1 MGKAPT
7 PRRDIRCYLCGHR
20 FEVSARTMSVP
31 CPKCNK
37 ALKVEDVTIKSYLP
51 VNDLQTCGR
60 IFVTKTGRI
69 VAKLIR
75 CGDGIECEGTIE
87 GAIESDGKLVL
98 GSKSSWKGQTLFTKS
113 LELADGAKL
122 VGYVKVPY
130 APPKENDPK
139 STEASVNDVM
149 TEQTKR
155 APPPAEPK
163 KRGGTAKKAP
173 PQSEQLTLDVP

>member
-1 MGKAPT
+1 
-7 PRRDIRCYLCGHR
+7 
-20 FEVSARTMSVP
+20 MSVP

-75 CGDGIECEGTIE
+75 CGDGIECEGTVE

-98 GSKSSWKGQTLFTKS
+98 SAKSSWKGKTLFSKS
-113 LELADGAKL
+113 LEIADGAKL

-130 APPKENDPK
+130 APPKSNDPNPDGESPEKQTSKDK
-139 STEASVNDVM
+139 SEHRPVPEA
-149 TEQTKR
+149 T
-155 APPPAEPK
+155 EPK
-163 KRGGTAKKAP
+163 KRGGTPRKQP
-173 PQSEQLTLDVP
+173 PQPEQLMLDVP

>member
-1 MGKAPT
+1 
-7 PRRDIRCYLCGHR
+7 
-20 FEVSARTMSVP
+20 MSVP

-98 GSKSSWKGQTLFTKS
+98 GAKSSWKGQTLFARS
-113 LELADGAKL
+113 LELTDGAKL

-130 APPKENDPK
+130 APPKANDPT
-139 STEASVNDVM
+139 SNEASAKDATN
-149 TEQTKR
+149 EQTKN
-155 APPPAEPK
+155 APPVTEPK
-163 KRGGTAKKAP
+163 KRGGTPKKQP
-173 PQSEQLTLDVP
+173 PRPEQLTLDVP